1 MEGGR
6 QGHVRARQ
14 HEQLPAVMC
23 KQQKLTGKSM
33 KERRGREEES
43 RRGGEE
49 ERRRGG
55 EEERR

>member
-33 KERRGREEES
+33 KERRGREEER
-43 RRGGEE
+43 RRGREE
-49 ERRRGG
+49 ERRGE